1 MAPDLD
7 YTYMDRQKV
16 VPSRRT
22 SLITDP
28 PDGRLPALLPA
39 AQERAAARPKQSGAD
54 PEVTGSRSAA

>member
-7 YTYMDRQKV
+7 YTFMDRQKV

-28 PDGRLPALLPA
+28 PDGHLPPLLPA
-39 AQERAAARPKQSGAD
+39 ATERAAAHGQSSQTTT
-54 PEVTGSRSAA
+54 PR